1 MTIQLKGITWDH
13 PRGYEP
19 LLACSRQYAAATDVQ
34 VTWDRRSLKAF
45 GDQPIDELTQSY
57 DLVIIDHPHVGLT
70 ASTGCLLPLDE
81 WLSADTLRTLATESA
96 GPSHASYSYAGHQW
110 GLAIDAALQTAVYR
124 ADLLNSP
131 LPQSWPDVITL
142 GEQARSQGRYV
153 ALPLV
158 PTDAICSFLSLC
170 ASLGAPPGQSDDLVP
185 AEAGLR
191 ALSLLRDMKA
201 VAHPNSLDWNPI
213 HMLDHMSSADD
224 VVYCPLTFCYT
235 NYSRQGYQ
243 PHLLTFTTVPGVR
256 GAILGG
262 TGFAVS
268 SNCAHPQAAC
278 DYGAWLCS
286 AAVQSGCYVEAGG
299 QPGNVTAWRDVT
311 ANDLTNNFFANV
323 LPTLEQSY
331 VRPRHHGFITF
342 QEAAGNIIHDFLRQ
356 DTDPARCLDELSA
369 LYRHNLR

>member
-13 PRGYEP
+13 PRGYQP
-19 LLACSRQYAAATDVQ
+19 LIACSQQYAAATDLQ

-45 GDQPIDELTQSY
+45 GDQPIDELAQTY
-57 DLVIIDHPHVGLT
+57 DLLIIDHPHVGLA
-70 ASTGCLLPLDE
+70 ASTGCLLRLDE
-81 WLSADTLRTLATESA
+81 WLSADTLRMLAMESA
-96 GPSHASYSYAGHQW
+96 GPSHASYFYAGHQW
-110 GLAIDAALQTAVYR
+110 GLAIDAALQTAAYR
-124 ADLLNSP
+124 ADLLDGP
-131 LPQSWPDVITL
+131 LPQRWSDVITL
-142 GEQARSQGRYV
+142 AEQVRSQGRYV
-153 ALPLV
+153 ALPLA
-158 PTDAICSFLSLC
+158 PTDAICSFVSLC
-170 ASLGAPPGQSDDLVP
+170 ASLGASPGQSDDLVP
-185 AEAGLR
+185 TEVGMR

-201 VAHPNSLDWNPI
+201 IAHPNSPDWNPI

-268 SNCAHPQAAC
+268 SECAHPQAAC

-286 AAVQSGCYVEAGG
+286 AAVQSGCYVQEGG
-299 QPGNVTAWRDVT
+299 QPGNVIAWRDAA
-311 ANDLTNNFFANV
+311 ANALTNNFFANV

-331 VRPRHHGFITF
+331 VRPRHHGFVVF
-342 QEAAGNIIHDFLRQ
+342 QETAGHIIHDFLRN
-356 DTDPARCLDELSA
+356 DTDPAQCLDKLSA
-369 LYRHNLR
+369 LYKQNLR